1 MSTIKAPSSNIPEA
15 GPVAPLWHTAVLVAF
30 FVLLA
35 AAGTA
40 FADGSVPKQPAPAPT
55 DHALLYLSLT
65 AAEWGLLYY
74 VWKAGLSRKGVRLR
88 ALIGGRWMKPRD
100 VIVDVALAVGVW
112 GLWEAVEAVW
122 THLAGPGSTLSVQSF
137 LPRKPDEIAAW
148 IGLSITAGI
157 CEEAVFRGYLLKQF
171 TWMTNSRVIALILQ
185 AAIFGVAHG
194 YQGLAACAH
203 IAAYGGLFGVI
214 ALWRS
219 SLRPGIMA
227 HALTDILA
235 GLFGL

>member
-1 MSTIKAPSSNIPEA
+1 MSTIEAPSSSIAEA
-15 GPVAPLWHTAVLVAF
+15 RPVAPLWHTAVVVAF

-35 AAGTA
+35 AAGA
-40 FADGSVPKQPAPAPT
+40 VFSHAGLSKQPAPVPT
-55 DHALLYLSLT
+55 DHAPLYLSLMV
-65 AAEWGLLYY
+65 AEWGLLYY
-74 VWKAGLSRKGVRLR
+74 VWKAGLRKKGVRLR

-100 VIVDVALAVGVW
+100 VIADAALAVGVW
-112 GLWEAVEAVW
+112 GLWEGVETVW
-122 THLAGPGSTLSVQSF
+122 TYLSGPGSTLSVQSF

-171 TWMTNSRVIALILQ
+171 TWMTKSRVVALVLQ

-194 YQGLAACAH
+194 YQGLAACAR

-235 GLFGL
+235 GLFGI